1 MKIQTNFVVPV
12 LPLAR
17 GMIAVGTTLALLL
30 VGASIACWSDGLA
43 KNEQIQESLERLAQ
57 LEARRAALGERPQL
71 PPGPAMAALR
81 ERVAS
86 INALSIGN
94 GRRLVPLLA
103 LFEELLPADAWLVSL
118 SHKARDGEV
127 ILVAE
132 AERAEQLTQFL
143 LNLEKSSR
151 FSEVLLLRQAPFGVE
166 GRRTVQFELRLKE
179 RV

>member
-12 LPLAR
+12 RPLATR
-17 GMIAVGTTLALLL
+17 LLL
-30 VGASIACWSDGLA
+30 AGAALGLLLAAAGTAFWWDGRA
-43 KNEQIQESLERLAQ
+43 KGEQIQESLERLAQ
-57 LEARRAALGERPQL
+57 LEARRASLGERPVL
-71 PPGPAMAALR
+71 PPVPAMAALR
-81 ERVAS
+81 ERVAN
-86 INALSIGN
+86 INAMSVGN

-118 SHKARDGEV
+118 NHKVREGEV
-127 ILVAE
+127 VVVAE

-151 FSEVLLLRQAPFGVE
+151 FAEVLLLRQAPFGTE

-179 RV
+179 RT